1 MKRFIMSLK
10 TMGIAFAMS
19 FYKGAWTKKGKP
31 TADLV
36 VQGYAGMVLELIF
49 PWRRNPQSVIAHK
62 QAWLEKKQRRLD
74 ELDAEFEKLLD
85 SNEIAHRQAWLE
97 KKQRRLDEKRQRQL
111 DELDAKLKKLRRTR
125 D

>member
-1 MKRFIMSLK
+1 MKRFIIYLK
-10 TMGIAFAMS
+10 FIGISFAMS
-19 FYKGAWTKKGKP
+19 LCKEVWSKNGTLRG
-31 TADLV
+31 DLFLG
-36 VQGYAGMVLELIF
+36 GYVGMVLELIF
-49 PWRRNPQSVIAHK
+49 PWRRNRQSVIAHR

-85 SNEIAHRQAWLE
+85 SNEIAHRQARLE

>member
-74 ELDAEFEKLLD
+74 ELNAEINKP
-85 SNEIAHRQAWLE
+85 
-97 KKQRRLDEKRQRQL
+97 K
-111 DELDAKLKKLRRTR
+111 RTR